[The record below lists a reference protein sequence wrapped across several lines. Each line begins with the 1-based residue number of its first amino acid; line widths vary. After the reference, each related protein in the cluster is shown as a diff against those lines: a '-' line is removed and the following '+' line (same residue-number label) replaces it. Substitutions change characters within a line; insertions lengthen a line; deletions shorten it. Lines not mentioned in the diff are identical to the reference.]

1 MAGCLQCCNL
11 ATWRISVLQLSYF
24 VPFLRQKSL
33 AGYNHHPSQQPTLS
47 LSAPDSAST
56 SPCTTYY
63 YPFLASCSWACS
75 PARPVVHSPQ
85 LLLLLLSCS
94 LPSLH
99 PLSMSTWCGA
109 YWIGA
114 SHSVSVAW
122 HGGACDTWKA
132 QRGPFVGT
140 HFCSNHDSKSWHNIS
155 ISGTTTINNER
166 QLDNG

>member
-1 MAGCLQCCNL
+1 
-11 ATWRISVLQLSYF
+11 VLQLSYF

-63 YPFLASCSWACS
+63 YPFLACS
-75 PARPVVHSPQ
+75 Q
-85 LLLLLLSCS
+85 LGLLSCQACCS
-94 LPSLH
+94 LPSITSPAPCPHSLH

-114 SHSVSVAW
+114 YHSVRSHGMEELETRGRDRGVLLLGLISV
-122 HGGACDTWKA
+122 
-132 QRGPFVGT
+132 P
-140 HFCSNHDSKSWHNIS
+140 
-155 ISGTTTINNER
+155 TTTQNLDTTSASAPPQPKNNER